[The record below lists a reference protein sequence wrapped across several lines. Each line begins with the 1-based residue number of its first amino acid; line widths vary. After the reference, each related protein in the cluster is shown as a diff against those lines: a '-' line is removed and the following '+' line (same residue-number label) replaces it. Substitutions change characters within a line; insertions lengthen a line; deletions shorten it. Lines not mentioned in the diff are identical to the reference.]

1 MVGGRAST
9 SLAPAHWGGGRRL
22 LESEGPLV
30 GAVEGLDYA
39 AEEVTV
45 PAGSRLFV
53 YSDGAFEIIRRDG
66 TMWPFA
72 EFVETLARE
81 SEPAAGCPAGENSPL
96 DGLLG
101 KIYGLSGREDFHD
114 DFSMVELVFD

>member
-1 MVGGRAST
+1 M
-9 SLAPAHWGGGRRL
+9 

-45 PAGSRLFV
+45 PVGSRLFV
-53 YSDGAFEIIRRDG
+53 YSDGAFEISRRDG
-66 TMWPFA
+66 SMWPFA
-72 EFVETLARE
+72 DCVETLARE
-81 SEPAAGCPAGENSPL
+81 AEPAGGGQAREKSPL